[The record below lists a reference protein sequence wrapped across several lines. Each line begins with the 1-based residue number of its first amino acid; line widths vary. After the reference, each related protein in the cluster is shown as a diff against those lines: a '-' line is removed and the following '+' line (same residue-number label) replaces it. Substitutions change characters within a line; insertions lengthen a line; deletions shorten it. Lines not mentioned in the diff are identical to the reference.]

1 MWTIYNVR
9 FAKATLLLLISS
21 AFCPSLSN
29 AQAAKPNLDTYIAQS
44 VREAGT
50 LYGVT
55 IAEWSAHHPSEVAQA
70 PDDVGG
76 DDPTKAYEL
85 NPRQQNDRSLEGRWC
100 LRSVTET
107 DLSDGIHVRRT
118 ALFYQPIVELT
129 YGKPLPTLP
138 AETGEA
144 LRYRGCKLVR
154 ILHEFD
160 RASDSKALLETIAAQ
175 LPGERSE
182 EPGKFVLPAR
192 DLYWK
197 PVYSFNKF
205 GQPLT
210 YHYLFSHNPKT
221 SKDDDA
227 PAVLLEWRWG
237 TLDYG
242 QPSEKLINPL
252 ASQPWLEMRAAV
264 LAGVPKDATLQML
277 SFLAPRI
284 GDYYEQPPFYCE
296 KQLIPVLRKW
306 LDLAAHSKPQ
316 EQAAAILLADRV
328 LLRLDSCAEFS
339 NSGELSTEQQDL
351 AQKDYAAL
359 KKDLQELGVETE
371 MPARIGNEYYTGNLM
386 EKVLKLAPDGPVNE
400 LAHLAILDNRCQ
412 WSSNS
417 ESADCAKIIQE
428 GETFLA
434 RFPEDE
440 WTPSVHLILAEAYA
454 LMAANPEDE
463 VSATPQP
470 SKSEWEQKAAVQYRA
485 WYAKGM
491 NQRDRPLVWQEIWGL
506 DAGLGPWLLMPF
518 QRE

>member
-1 MWTIYNVR
+1 MWTIFKVR
-9 FAKATLLLLISS
+9 FAAATLSLSISS
-21 AFCPSLSN
+21 VFYPSLGN
-29 AQAAKPNLDTYIAQS
+29 AQAARPNLDTYIEQS
-44 VREAGT
+44 VHEAAT

-55 IAEWSAHHPSEVAQA
+55 IAEWSAHHPGEVVQA
-70 PDDVGG
+70 LEDIGG
-76 DDPTKAYEL
+76 DDPNKTYEL
-85 NPRQQNDRSLEGRWC
+85 SPREQNDRSLEGRWC
-100 LRSVTET
+100 IRSVTEP
-107 DLSDGIHVRRT
+107 DLTGGIHLRRT
-118 ALFYQPIVELT
+118 ALFYQPLVELT

-138 AETGEA
+138 IETGED
-144 LRYRGCKLVR
+144 LRNRGCKLVR
-154 ILHEFD
+154 IFHEFE
-160 RASDSKALLETIAAQ
+160 RAPDSKALLETIARQ

-182 EPGKFVLPAR
+182 EPGKLVLPAR
-192 DLYWK
+192 DVYWK

-210 YHYLFSHNPKT
+210 YHYLFSHDAKT

-242 QPSEKLINPL
+242 QPSAKLINPL

-264 LAGVPKDATLQML
+264 LAGLPKDATLDML
-277 SFLAPRI
+277 SFLAPRV

-296 KQLIPVLRKW
+296 KQLIPALRKW

-316 EQAAAILLADRV
+316 EQGAAILLADRV

-339 NSGELSTEQQDL
+339 NSGALSTEEQDL
-351 AQKDYAAL
+351 AQKDYGAL
-359 KKDLQELGVETE
+359 KKDLQNLGVETQI
-371 MPARIGNEYYTGNLM
+371 PARIGNESYAGNLM

-400 LAHLAILDNRCQ
+400 LAHLAILDNRCK
-412 WSSNS
+412 WSGYS
-417 ESADCAKIIQE
+417 ESADCAEIIKE

-454 LMAANPEDE
+454 LLAANPKDE

-470 SKSEWEQKAAVQYRA
+470 STSEWEQKASVQYRA
-485 WYAKGM
+485 WYAKST
-491 NQRDRPLVWQEIWGL
+491 NERDRPLVWQEIWGL